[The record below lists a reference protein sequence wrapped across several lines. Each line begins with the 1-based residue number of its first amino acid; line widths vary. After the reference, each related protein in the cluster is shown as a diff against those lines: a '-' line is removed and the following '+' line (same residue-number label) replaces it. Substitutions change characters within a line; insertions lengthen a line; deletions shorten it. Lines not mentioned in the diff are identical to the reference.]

1 MRFSAYLAT
10 LGRADASP
18 ALATRAPPPPLPPPA
33 GSQASSPG
41 ERIAHRTAPEQEDQR
56 RLLIERRHEIRE
68 ICQSRG
74 IERLTHFTRAANL
87 GSIMTLGLQPVALAL
102 LNGLAPKR
110 NDPLRR
116 DGWLQAS
123 SVSISFPN
131 YKMFY
136 KLRRA
141 EPGETWVVLEIA
153 AKTLWTRPCAFCD
166 RNAADRRVTARGL
179 HDLGDVEAFRA
190 MFASDSG
197 VPSRQTQG
205 LTAADPTDPQ
215 AEVLVFDVIPPDDI
229 DGVVFADE
237 ASARAYTQVVGAR
250 RIRIAADGEGCFAS
264 RPRARM
270 ALSSK
275 ERGAA

>member
-1 MRFSAYLAT
+1 MA
-10 LGRADASP
+10 
-18 ALATRAPPPPLPPPA
+18 
-33 GSQASSPG
+33 
-41 ERIAHRTAPEQEDQR
+41 
-56 RLLIERRHEIRE
+56 
-68 ICQSRG
+68 
-74 IERLTHFTRAANL
+74 
-87 GSIMTLGLQPVALAL
+87 LGLQPVALAL
-102 LNGLAPKR
+102 LNGLEPKT

-136 KLRRA
+136 KLRQA
-141 EPGETWVVLEIA
+141 EPAETWVVLEIV

-179 HDLGDVEAFRA
+179 HDLGDVEAFQS
-190 MFASDSG
+190 MFASDAG
-197 VPSRQTQG
+197 FPSRETQG

-215 AEVLVFDVIPPDDI
+215 AEVLVFDVIPPEDI
-229 DGVVFADE
+229 FGVVFADE
-237 ASARAYTQVVGAR
+237 ASAQAHKQVVGAR
-250 RIRIAADGEGCFAS
+250 RIGVAADNEGCFAS

-270 ALSSK
+270 ASPSK